1 MAGLYFEHNGLLN
14 DWTAANNIE
23 VVDAGQPLLSYD
35 AEPDGHGVKSHP
47 LREVTDFIARMI
59 SSLPL
64 KVYKREPDGS
74 RIRVREGP
82 LARSEE
88 RRVGKECRSR
98 WSPYH

>member
-59 SSLPL
+59 SSLP
-64 KVYKREPDGS
+64 S
-74 RIRVREGP
+74 RSTNANRTAAESGY
-82 LARSEE
+82 ARGHWPHS
-88 RRVGKECRSR
+88 
-98 WSPYH
+98 